1 MLGTNFSPI
10 ETPNYGVNVM
20 ENWNEKLKRCSY
32 LVSNFQEFHKEYT
45 EMSQS
50 ASGRKRLKGYKT
62 MCEKVIGTEIC
73 PDTGEEVNIYQMRDP
88 DKVKALYTVGK
99 EQQIWDEAV
108 VTE

>member
-20 ENWNEKLKRCSY
+20 ENWNEKLKRCTN

-50 ASGRKRLKGYKT
+50 ASGRKR
-62 MCEKVIGTEIC
+62 
-73 PDTGEEVNIYQMRDP
+73 
-88 DKVKALYTVGK
+88 
-99 EQQIWDEAV
+99 
-108 VTE
+108 

>member
-1 MLGTNFSPI
+1 
-10 ETPNYGVNVM
+10 
-20 ENWNEKLKRCSY
+20 
-32 LVSNFQEFHKEYT
+32 
-45 EMSQS
+45 
-50 ASGRKRLKGYKT
+50 